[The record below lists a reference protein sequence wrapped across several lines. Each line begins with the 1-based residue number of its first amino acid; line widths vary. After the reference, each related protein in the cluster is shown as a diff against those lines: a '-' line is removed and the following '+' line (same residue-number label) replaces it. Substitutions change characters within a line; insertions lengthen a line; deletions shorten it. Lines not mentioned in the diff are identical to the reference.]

1 MSCSLG
7 RKQRK
12 RKYKEEVISD
22 QSHSF
27 LRDLTYKQQTFL
39 YDGLHTDLLPHV
51 RANSRLA
58 VLAATSASED
68 RHGRAQWI
76 CLSCFSCTMR
86 LLGAVQGICRVSKNS
101 MSKEKTQFFQYN
113 CSSQWRIFMKGLLF
127 LSLSLLCIL
136 YLHFC
141 KQGTCF
147 LFFFYFFPPNRLLL
161 RDFCNSFQFSWD
173 STCYS
178 KRSIEIQ
185 FSENLSILEQG
196 LLNCGIVSQG
206 CSGSDFACN
215 IWNCWNKTLEITE
228 SRANEIFAG
237 TELGFGRQERSM
249 EAVLIFL
256 FFKYPT
262 SNSGYTRNECF
273 LFFKKRKS
281 QKKTTYVKE
290 YMCSP
295 PTV

>member
-1 MSCSLG
+1 MGSTLICFLMSEQTAGLLCWLQPVLQRTGMGGLSGFASAAFPVPWDFWVQYKVSAEYL
-7 RKQRK
+7 KTACQRK
-12 RKYKEEVISD
+12 KHNSSNIIAPLNEGY
-22 QSHSF
+22 
-27 LRDLTYKQQTFL
+27 LWRDYYF
-39 YDGLHTDLLPHV
+39 YP
-51 RANSRLA
+51 
-58 VLAATSASED
+58 
-68 RHGRAQWI
+68 
-76 CLSCFSCTMR
+76 CLSSAYC
-86 LLGAVQGICRVSKNS
+86 ICISANKALA
-101 MSKEKTQFFQYN
+101 FF
-113 CSSQWRIFMKGLLF
+113 
-127 LSLSLLCIL
+127 
-136 YLHFC
+136 
-141 KQGTCF
+141 
-147 LFFFYFFPPNRLLL
+147 FFFYFFPPNRLLL

-206 CSGSDFACN
+206 CRGSDFACN

-281 QKKTTYVKE
+281 QKITTYVKE